1 MAHDTAQQ
9 RHRIRQEI
17 DALLQALDER
27 RAAPRRPS
35 ASIVAAYRK
44 QIERHYA
51 TLERMSGE
59 RAVESS

>member
-1 MAHDTAQQ
+1 MAHDTAQL

-17 DALLQALDER
+17 DALLQALEDR
-27 RAAPRRPS
+27 LAAPRRPS

-51 TLERMSGE
+51 MLERIGAE
-59 RAVESS
+59 RAVERM